1 MMTRKLLLADDD
13 PDIREVVSLVLEP
26 YGFQTVVARNGN
38 EGLELARQENDIAL
52 ILVDLM
58 MPLMNGAEMV
68 GQLRADP
75 TLRQIPVV
83 VLSGDNS
90 AHETALAL
98 GAAACLRKPVELA
111 LLVATIKRIIG
122 HGRS

>member
-1 MMTRKLLLADDD
+1 MMTHKLLLADDD

-26 YGFQTVVARNGN
+26 YGFQTVVARNGS

-68 GQLRADP
+68 AHLRADP
-75 TLRQIPVV
+75 SLRQIPVV

-90 AHETALAL
+90 AQETAVAL

-122 HGRS
+122 YDRS

>member
-1 MMTRKLLLADDD
+1 MMKHKLLLADDD

-26 YGFQTVVARNGN
+26 YGFQTVVARDGT
-38 EGLELARQENDIAL
+38 EGLELARQERDIEL

-58 MPLMNGAEMV
+58 MPLMNGTELVA
-68 GQLRADP
+68 QLRADP
-75 TLRQIPVV
+75 KLRQIPVV

-90 AHETALAL
+90 AQETALAL

-111 LLVATIKRIIG
+111 MLVATIKRIIG
-122 HGRS
+122 YGRS

>member
-1 MMTRKLLLADDD
+1 MMKHKLLLADDD
-13 PDIREVVSLVLEP
+13 PDIREVISLVLEP
-26 YGFQTVVARNGN
+26 YGFQTIVARDGS
-38 EGLELARQENDIAL
+38 EGLELARREHDLDL

-58 MPLMNGAEMV
+58 MPLVNGAEMV

-75 TLRQIPVV
+75 KLRQIPIV

-90 AHETALAL
+90 AQETALAL

-111 LLVATIKRIIG
+111 MLVATIEKIIG
-122 HGRS
+122 YGRS